1 MCDERM
7 KTILVIDDDPAVL
20 LAYGRLLRRLG
31 HRVALLADA
40 TRAGEE
46 IERLG
51 GADLL
56 ILDQRM
62 PAVSGLDVI
71 AGLAL
76 SGRRAPAVLLI
87 SGFLSEDLKLRAR
100 QFGVVEVIEKPVN
113 PEDLLRSVRQ
123 ALASMPM
130 PGEATGTSP

>member
-1 MCDERM
+1 MGDGM
-7 KTILVIDDDPAVL
+7 AKTILVIDDDPAVL
-20 LAYGRLLRRLG
+20 QAYGRLLRRLG

-46 IERLG
+46 IARLG

-62 PAVSGLDVI
+62 PLVSGLEII
-71 AGLAL
+71 AGLGS
-76 SGRRAPAVLLI
+76 SGGRAPAILLI

-100 QFGVVEVIEKPVN
+100 QFGVTEVIEKPVN
-113 PEDLLRSVRQ
+113 PENLLRSVRQ
-123 ALASMPM
+123 ALASVSVREGA
-130 PGEATGTSP
+130 PGGSP